1 MQKDLNTRAIEDQ
14 RGASEAFA
22 DVLRNSSPDVTDA
35 DFEQALS
42 YQLAHLERPPE
53 DLEEFKTNLRE
64 NMQAARERMRFSSVE
79 VLENGSIRALR
90 NVATGTAHLKAGG
103 DGTNFDDYIVDQETQ
118 EFSFHG
124 TGAVKLG
131 QAGNLFSH
139 EFDIEAA
146 NEQYYRDQE
155 RLNETVNEQYNH
167 LVARL
172 TDANDFAN
180 DRYDQSQADIQRQV
194 EFNQMLK
201 DLVESLAQ
209 GGTVGSFFEGKI
221 KSAIEEAFERAT
233 GIPGGFLTG
242 VMSGMKPNKALESAF
257 RQKMLG
263 DIEQA
268 IGIPGLGGFLGEQ
281 LDKSQARTQKHKAM
295 RGLGGF
301 NPVNIMRHTHFGQTV
316 SSFEMV
322 GVNVN
327 PFNPLGTLSPFLP
340 EKAHR
345 AVAQGLAKV
354 GQFFETQSEKVGTA
368 FDAVGPAG
376 KVMGVMT
383 GVTVIAAAG
392 KEYGRYVQ
400 GQAHVVARGANN
412 LRDSLR
418 AMEEADDYETLE
430 VAFAEGARVRE
441 QRLDSYRKMTAGGYL
456 KELMK
461 PLSTLVQAVSQ
472 PSSEM
477 SNAEYGFREGLATVT
492 AKASGLPLE
501 YLKTLFTGGSLEDAL
516 WSQAYADI
524 ENQFHI
530 PGLGDAVREH
540 VAQAAAN
547 KAKHQAG
554 RVKPEDFT
562 SFGLTYAWRT
572 SEHNKTTGLLVN
584 VAETVAG
591 AVLNTVGNIVPG
603 AGTAIWMGYN
613 IAKQA
618 YMGSL
623 HGGTKG
629 ALAGYLSGAVS
640 AVTGAVGVSV
650 NGTYDFENG
659 WGLSIGANVPGTA
672 GGVGVGGSIN
682 IQEGQGVTGTG
693 INIGYEAGRGYRPGL
708 GVNFDGQGNFAGA
721 NFNVRR
727 TIDFGAGQAGASVGI
742 NLGADGRYSGFDVSA
757 DFTREAEFRNHVSS
771 YTIGGGLSYNRDGS
785 FSINT
790 SQSSYLLNDVYHS
803 GLVGVGTQMND
814 QFLFNRDGGFD
825 GTTENI
831 QIVNRYQTEAE
842 AQARRAQ
849 RMERIDDLLDS
860 GALSEAESA
869 ALSQEYERLY
879 LANNPREAQ
888 RRYAFERARE
898 ILADETATDEEK
910 LLALAILQ
918 NPDPSEEEMRWL
930 ASQSQDGQGLRSP
943 EGFLGTIAA
952 GIDDFFREKVLG
964 QVAMDGGF
972 LDPQTGEWRQR
983 TCFVAGTL
991 VRVRDGYRPI
1001 EELRNGDEVLS
1012 FNEEMGRLEYRTIT
1026 EVFVHTVHELYE
1038 VSYDDGTV
1046 VETTWNHPFL
1056 VEGRGW
1062 VEAKDLRI
1070 LDRSHTAQSARSGSE
1085 NRAALLHGVS
1095 SKARFGGLADA
1106 RAHEE
1111 GTALIRSVRHVQRTT
1126 EVYNIHLDGAHT
1138 YFVTKADVL
1147 VHNYRV
1153 ESGDTLDALAAR
1165 FQVSRA
1171 ELLRANPWL
1180 ADNPDLIRTG
1190 EILLIPGRDDALIAQ
1205 VEAEA
1210 ERLYDARVAELQ
1222 ARHPF
1227 SKALMDEN
1235 GRVFGFIGR
1244 DGGHTYLYTVEG
1256 QQLLLDDGAMDTLGF
1271 ETGAVLS
1278 LGGASLVVGPAAVAE
1293 FVAGAVGV
1301 HVAGNVA
1308 ESYGIDRQYVELG
1321 LIIAGGVRALF
1332 RRTATARVVAENARR
1347 AEVAEARAVAQRSG
1361 PTVRSPRQ
1369 AGVVGPRSTVP
1380 RGNSYNYRGEPVRA
1394 PQGHKFSDLD
1404 PPMSALPRVR
1414 RGPFTEEQRAEFLRG
1429 RSSSSGLAP
1438 HHRHQLPVRD
1448 GGVIDEIPAS
1458 EHIVSGR
1465 HPARSVF
1472 NNETGGNAMRRSEIR
1487 AHWRA
1492 KGARLVENPPGSGQW
1507 FDLSGG

>member
-103 DGTNFDDYIVDQETQ
+103 DGTNFDDYIVDQEIQ

-814 QFLFNRDGGFD
+814 QFLFNRDG
-825 GTTENI
+825 
-831 QIVNRYQTEAE
+831 
-842 AQARRAQ
+842 
-849 RMERIDDLLDS
+849 
-860 GALSEAESA
+860 
-869 ALSQEYERLY
+869 
-879 LANNPREAQ
+879 
-888 RRYAFERARE
+888 
-898 ILADETATDEEK
+898 
-910 LLALAILQ
+910 
-918 NPDPSEEEMRWL
+918 
-930 ASQSQDGQGLRSP
+930 
-943 EGFLGTIAA
+943 
-952 GIDDFFREKVLG
+952 
-964 QVAMDGGF
+964 
-972 LDPQTGEWRQR
+972 
-983 TCFVAGTL
+983 
-991 VRVRDGYRPI
+991 
-1001 EELRNGDEVLS
+1001 
-1012 FNEEMGRLEYRTIT
+1012 
-1026 EVFVHTVHELYE
+1026 
-1038 VSYDDGTV
+1038 
-1046 VETTWNHPFL
+1046 
-1056 VEGRGW
+1056 
-1062 VEAKDLRI
+1062 
-1070 LDRSHTAQSARSGSE
+1070 
-1085 NRAALLHGVS
+1085 
-1095 SKARFGGLADA
+1095 
-1106 RAHEE
+1106 
-1111 GTALIRSVRHVQRTT
+1111 
-1126 EVYNIHLDGAHT
+1126 
-1138 YFVTKADVL
+1138 
-1147 VHNYRV
+1147 
-1153 ESGDTLDALAAR
+1153 
-1165 FQVSRA
+1165 
-1171 ELLRANPWL
+1171 
-1180 ADNPDLIRTG
+1180 
-1190 EILLIPGRDDALIAQ
+1190 
-1205 VEAEA
+1205 
-1210 ERLYDARVAELQ
+1210 
-1222 ARHPF
+1222 
-1227 SKALMDEN
+1227 
-1235 GRVFGFIGR
+1235 
-1244 DGGHTYLYTVEG
+1244 
-1256 QQLLLDDGAMDTLGF
+1256 
-1271 ETGAVLS
+1271 
-1278 LGGASLVVGPAAVAE
+1278 
-1293 FVAGAVGV
+1293 
-1301 HVAGNVA
+1301 
-1308 ESYGIDRQYVELG
+1308 
-1321 LIIAGGVRALF
+1321 
-1332 RRTATARVVAENARR
+1332 
-1347 AEVAEARAVAQRSG
+1347 
-1361 PTVRSPRQ
+1361 
-1369 AGVVGPRSTVP
+1369 
-1380 RGNSYNYRGEPVRA
+1380 
-1394 PQGHKFSDLD
+1394 
-1404 PPMSALPRVR
+1404 
-1414 RGPFTEEQRAEFLRG
+1414 
-1429 RSSSSGLAP
+1429 
-1438 HHRHQLPVRD
+1438 
-1448 GGVIDEIPAS
+1448 
-1458 EHIVSGR
+1458 
-1465 HPARSVF
+1465 
-1472 NNETGGNAMRRSEIR
+1472 
-1487 AHWRA
+1487 
-1492 KGARLVENPPGSGQW
+1492 
-1507 FDLSGG
+1507 